1 VSPKA
6 RIKTLIMSYRGCK
19 KYGTKKKRDKFRNKT
34 NVKHPTINNNKVS
47 GFKLEC
53 NIFIFN
59 LCEF

>member
-1 VSPKA
+1 
-6 RIKTLIMSYRGCK
+6 MSYKGCK
-19 KYGTKKKRDKFRNKT
+19 KYGTKKRRDKFRNKT

-47 GFKLEC
+47 GFKFEC